1 MPRILHADLDAFYAS
16 VEQRDDRRLRGR
28 AIAVGGGGVVLAASY
43 EARKHG
49 VRTAMNGREA
59 RRLCPW
65 IRFVPPRMDAY
76 AEASRQVFDVFGD
89 TSPLV
94 EGLSIDEAF
103 IDVTGL
109 RRHIA
114 SEIDVATA
122 LRRRVATEVGLPLS
136 IGGGSTKFLA
146 KVASAVS
153 KPDGLL
159 LVPDGGELDFL
170 HPLPVGRLWGVGPK
184 TADRLAQRGIL
195 TVGQVA
201 ALQPDVL
208 CTLVGV
214 ASGRHLYALAHN
226 HDHRRVEVGRRRR
239 SVGSQRSFPAHHGDR
254 ASAETVLLET
264 VDRVAKRLRAGER
277 VGRTVVL
284 RLRFGDFASATR
296 SRTLPEATAETAPIL
311 DAARRLLDDAWA
323 TIAERGLTKV
333 GVAVTGLSDDASVQL
348 ALPFTKAESGRLDG
362 AIDDIRQRFGDE
374 ALVRTR
380 LLGRE
385 LRKMPLLPDSPAA
398 TGSTASED
406 EGGASAPPRH

>member
-1 MPRILHADLDAFYAS
+1 MCSMSRILHADLDAFYAS

-76 AEASRQVFDVFGD
+76 AEASRQVFDLFAD

-114 SEIDVATA
+114 SETEVASR
-122 LRRRVATEVGLPLS
+122 LRRRVAADVGLPLS

-184 TADRLAQRGIL
+184 TADRLAQRGIM
-195 TVGQVA
+195 TVAQVA
-201 ALQPDVL
+201 ELDPEVL

-214 ASGRHLYALAHN
+214 ASGRHLHALAHN

-239 SVGSQRSFPAHHGDR
+239 SVGSQRSFPARQGDR
-254 ASAETVLLET
+254 ASAEAVLLET
-264 VDRVAKRLRAGER
+264 VDRVAKRLRGGDR

-284 RLRFGDFASATR
+284 RLRFGDFTSATR
-296 SRTLPEATAETAPIL
+296 SRTLPEATADTAPIL
-311 DAARRLLDDAWA
+311 DTARSLLDEAWA
-323 TIAERGLTKV
+323 LIAERGLTKV
-333 GVAVTGLSDDASVQL
+333 GVAVTGLSTDGSVQL
-348 ALPFTKAESGRLDG
+348 ALPFTKAQPGRLDG
-362 AIDDIRQRFGDE
+362 AIDDIRERFGDG
-374 ALVRTR
+374 ALTRTR

-385 LRKMPLLPDSPAA
+385 MREVPLLPDGPSPAERSDI
-398 TGSTASED
+398 G
-406 EGGASAPPRH
+406 